1 MPIFALGRGLGSG
14 EKTTGRAEKLSGRLP
29 KKPTIN
35 FALVGVKRFRWGVA
49 LPALALV
56 LVAVVLFG
64 KFMVFDR
71 LAEVAA
77 VEAEVAAVQARID
90 ESKANIEKYGHL
102 NDVYAHYTYSGMT
115 EEELNRVDRMQ
126 VLDLLERVVFPR
138 TPAEQWQLNGNRLT
152 LTIEGLTLQEINLT
166 AQALLE
172 DDLVS
177 YCEVNTA
184 TTDPDSSRFAMEHLD
199 PDKVSASIVVY
210 LANPE
215 VTQE

>member
-1 MPIFALGRGLGSG
+1 MAIFKLDRKLGSG
-14 EKTTGRAEKLSGRLP
+14 EKKAALVELPSGRLP
-29 KKPTIN
+29 KKSTIN
-35 FALVGVKRFRWGVA
+35 FAQVGVKRFRWGVA
-49 LPALALV
+49 LPSLALV
-56 LVAVVLFG
+56 LVVAVLFG

-71 LAEVAA
+71 LAAVTAA
-77 VEAEVAAVQARID
+77 ENEAAAVQAQID
-90 ESKANIEKYGHL
+90 ASEANIEKYGKL